1 MTAALDG
8 LLGRMTMYRL
18 TLGLLLVLTVQAL
31 VLSLMGLLA
40 YTPAEIGGTLV
51 AAVGGTII
59 GTRLMALILR
69 LRPHGDSSLITGLI
83 VFLIMFPSSTA
94 GGLGGIL
101 VAGVAAGASK
111 FLLAFRGRHIFNPAA
126 AGAVVATLLG
136 VGVAGWWVANAYM
149 LPVVALGAALLLYR
163 TRKMSM
169 AAVFLLVAVGILLF
183 GLVQNGMTPG
193 AGLQLVLT
201 SYPVLFLLGFMM
213 TEPLTLPPVRW
224 QQWLFAA
231 IVGVVFAFQ
240 LSIGPVFLGP
250 EFALVIGNAVAFL
263 MGQRRGVSLS
273 FAGARQLTPTS
284 TELVFEPARPVRF
297 KAGQYMELS
306 MPHRGSDSRG
316 SRRIFSI
323 TSAPQ
328 QDDAVTFGLRTTE
341 SGSSFKKAL
350 LDLPKD
356 ARITGTVVGGD
367 FRLPRDASAPLLL
380 AAGGI
385 GVTPF
390 ISQLRDVAARGQ
402 ERDVVLVYVVRSE
415 QEIAFR
421 DELTE
426 LGVRVV
432 LFMPPVTDAAAPDL
446 PAGWTYGGAEAGAE
460 ELLAAVPD
468 LKERA
473 VLVSGSP
480 SFIGGLR
487 SEVRKAGVARVRT
500 DAFLGY

>member
-18 TLGLLLVLTVQAL
+18 TLILLLVLTVEAFA
-31 VLSLMGLLA
+31 LSLTGLLA
-40 YTPAEIGGTLV
+40 YTPAELGGTLV

-69 LRPHGDSSLITGLI
+69 LRPHTDSSLITGLI

-94 GGLGGIL
+94 SGLGGIL
-101 VAGVAAGASK
+101 AAGIAAGASK

-126 AGAVVATLLG
+126 TGAVVATLLG
-136 VGVAGWWVANAYM
+136 VGAAAWWVANPYM

-163 TRKMSM
+163 TRKLPMG
-169 AAVFLLVAVGILLF
+169 AVFLLVAIGILLY
-183 GLVQNGMTPG
+183 GLARSGMTPG
-193 AGLQLVLT
+193 TGLQLVLT

-213 TEPLTLPPVRW
+213 TEPLTLPPLRW
-224 QQWLFAA
+224 QQWLFAGTVA
-231 IVGVVFAFQ
+231 AVFALQ
-240 LSIGPVFLGP
+240 LSVGPVFLGP
-250 EFALVIGNAVAFL
+250 EFALLIGNAVAFL
-263 MGQRRGVSLS
+263 MGQRRGVRLS
-273 FAGARQLTPTS
+273 FAGSRQLTPTS

-297 KAGQYMELS
+297 RAGQYMELS
-306 MPHRGSDSRG
+306 MPHRGADSRG

-328 QDDAVTFGLRTTE
+328 DREALSFGLRTTA

-350 LDLPKD
+350 LELPKE
-356 ARITGTVVGGD
+356 ARITGTLVGGD
-367 FRLPRDASAPLLL
+367 FSLPRDPSVPLLL

-390 ISQLRDVAARGQ
+390 ISQLRDLAARGE
-402 ERDVVLVYVVRSE
+402 ERDVVLAYEVRSE

-421 DELTE
+421 DELLE
-426 LGVRVV
+426 LGTRVV
-432 LFMPPVTDAAAPDL
+432 LFMPTAGPAPAL
-446 PAGWTYGGAEAGAE
+446 PERWIHGGAEPTSDT
-460 ELLAAVPD
+460 LLAAVPD
-468 LKERA
+468 LAERR
-473 VLVSGSP
+473 VLASGSP
-480 SFIGGLR
+480 AFLGRIR
-487 SEVRKAGVARVRT
+487 SEVRRAGVARIRT

>member
-18 TLGLLLVLTVQAL
+18 TLTLLLVLTVEAL
-31 VLSLMGLLA
+31 VLSLTGLLA
-40 YTPAEIGGTLV
+40 YTPAEITGTLV
-51 AAVGGTII
+51 AAVGGTVI
-59 GTRLMALILR
+59 GTRVMALILR

-94 GGLGGIL
+94 AGLGGIL
-101 VAGVAAGASK
+101 VAGAAAGASK

-126 AGAVVATLLG
+126 TGAVVATLLG
-136 VGVAGWWVANAYM
+136 VGAAAWWVANAYM
-149 LPVVALGAALLLYR
+149 LPVVAVGAALLLYR
-163 TRKMSM
+163 TRKLSM
-169 AAVFLLVAVGILLF
+169 GAVFLVVAIGILLF
-183 GLVQNGMTPG
+183 NLVQGGMTVS

-213 TEPLTLPPVRW
+213 TEPLTLPPLRR
-224 QQWLFAA
+224 QQWLFAV
-231 IVGVVFAFQ
+231 IVAVVLALQ
-240 LSIGPVFLGP
+240 TSIGPVFLGP

-263 MGQRRGVSLS
+263 LGQRRGVRLS
-273 FAGARQLTPTS
+273 FAGSRHLTPTS
-284 TELVFEPARPVRF
+284 TELVFEPTRPVRF

-306 MPHRGSDSRG
+306 LPHRGADSRG
-316 SRRIFSI
+316 SRRVFSI

-328 QDDAVTFGLRTTE
+328 RADAVTFGLRTTD

-356 ARITGTVVGGD
+356 AQITGTLVGGD
-367 FRLPRDASAPLLL
+367 FHLPRDPSIPLLL

-390 ISQLRDVAARGQ
+390 ISQLRDIDARGE

-415 QEIAFR
+415 EEIAFR
-421 DELTE
+421 DELTG
-426 LGVRVV
+426 LGTRVV
-432 LFMPPVTDAAAPDL
+432 LFVPSGAGTPSL
-446 PAGWTYGGAEAGAE
+446 PGNWTYAGDEPSAE

-468 LKERA
+468 LKQRR

-480 SFIGGLR
+480 RFIGDLR
-487 SEVRKAGVARVRT
+487 AVVRAAGVPRVKT